1 MTSTATTTAKWQVV
15 QVPLHDP
22 RVRPLLD
29 ELAAEYTNRYGNRS
43 GSVEAEL
50 DRYSATEFEPPNGA
64 VLLVLIDGVSVA
76 GGAFRRW
83 DARTAEFKRIWTAST
98 HRRQGLA
105 RLVLDRL
112 EAEAKCRGYAAV
124 HLTTGPRQPEA
135 RALYLACGYQPQFD
149 LVADP
154 DDLGQL
160 AFDKVLP
167 ASAGQPS
174 NS

>member
-29 ELAAEYTNRYGNRS
+29 ELAAEYTNRYGNQS

-50 DRYSATEFEPPNGA
+50 NRYPATEFEPPNGA
-64 VLLVLIDGVSVA
+64 VLLVLVDGVSVA

-112 EAEAKCRGYAAV
+112 EAEAKRRGYAAV

-154 DDLGQL
+154 EDLGQL